1 MFRVFAGVPGVPGVS
16 CFGTRGLRFCVRF
29 GAQLSELAKHIPT
42 ISIIMMYDVY
52 YTYKKESKTNGQT
65 AHRVHIYYV
74 ATSRT
79 AMNCMLRARMHGEG
93 VPAR

>member
-1 MFRVFAGVPGVPGVS
+1 
-16 CFGTRGLRFCVRF
+16 
-29 GAQLSELAKHIPT
+29 
-42 ISIIMMYDVY
+42 MMYDVY